1 MSKTIKINDVDF
13 TSMFTPVGYAVG
25 YKSIQ
30 GNNGGLMLDGSYTED
45 EISQKAVISL
55 PCMPLNSTDLS
66 SLLSNIYG
74 SVYPKVYYFDPKVG
88 DYREIYT
95 RRNETEQQFRGF
107 GTDGKEYWTGTVIT
121 LTEK

>member
-30 GNNGGLMLDGSYTED
+30 GNNGGLMLDGSYMDD
-45 EISQKAVISL
+45 EIAHKAVISL
-55 PCMPLNSTDLS
+55 PCMPLNSSNLS
-66 SLLSNIYG
+66 TLLSNIYG
-74 SVYPKVYYFDPKVG
+74 SEYPKVYYFDPKVC

-95 RRNETEQQFRGF
+95 RRSETEQQFRGS
-107 GTDGKEYWTGTVIT
+107 GTDGKEYWTGTVIK
-121 LTEK
+121 LTER

>member
-13 TSMFTPVGYAVG
+13 TSMFTPVGYSVG

-45 EISQKAVISL
+45 EIAQKALILL
-55 PCMPLNSTDLS
+55 PRMPLNSSDLS
-66 SLLSNIYG
+66 TLLSNIYG
-74 SVYPKVYYFDPKVG
+74 SEYPKVYYYDPKDG

-95 RRNETEQQFRGF
+95 RRNETEHQFVGI

>member
-30 GNNGGLMLDGSYTED
+30 GNNGGLMLDGSYTDD
-45 EISQKAVISL
+45 EIAQKAVISL
-55 PCMPLNSTDLS
+55 PCMPLNSSDLS
-66 SLLSNIYG
+66 TILSNIYG
-74 SVYPKVYYFDPKVG
+74 AEYPKIYYWDPKTE
-88 DYREIYT
+88 DYRAIYT
-95 RRNETEQQFRGF
+95 RRSDTEQKFRGT
-107 GTDGKEYWTGTVIT
+107 GTDGKEYWTGVVIT

>member
-13 TSMFTPVGYAVG
+13 TSMFTHVGYAVG

-45 EISQKAVISL
+45 EIAQKAVILL
-55 PCMPLNSTDLS
+55 PCMPLNSSNLS
-66 SLLSNIYG
+66 TLLSNIYG
-74 SVYPKVYYFDPKVG
+74 SVYPKVYYYDPKDG

-95 RRNETEQQFRGF
+95 RRSETEQQFRGV

>member
-13 TSMFTPVGYAVG
+13 TSMFTPAGYAVG
-25 YKSIQ
+25 YKSIK

-45 EISQKAVISL
+45 EIAQKAVISL
-55 PCMPLNSTDLS
+55 QCMPLNSNDLS
-66 SLLSNIYG
+66 TLLSNIYG
-74 SVYPKVYYFDPKVG
+74 SVYPKVYYFDPKAG

-95 RRNETEQQFRGF
+95 RRSETEQQFRGL